1 MSDRESK
8 IHPGSK
14 NLTELVPPENKKIKN
29 KNKINFE
36 MGLRIG
42 SFDFCLLGGNQN

>member
-14 NLTELVPPENKKIKN
+14 NLTELVPPENKKIK